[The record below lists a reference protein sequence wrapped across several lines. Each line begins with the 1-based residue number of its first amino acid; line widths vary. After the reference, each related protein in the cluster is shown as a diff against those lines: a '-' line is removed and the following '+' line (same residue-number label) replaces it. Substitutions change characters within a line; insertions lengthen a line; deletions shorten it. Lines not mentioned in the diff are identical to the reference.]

1 MKGSIVIPIT
11 GADIGFRGCHIAK
24 FYPEATPGIICHI
37 SCMPS
42 ISRSVNQKHVRTISS
57 SITSKYSSYMS
68 PEASSKSTTAGRA
81 QEERLRLSLYNIP
94 GLDRPGGICC
104 LFTLATAGS
113 SLLEYSPLCCNSPTL
128 LSCTPT
134 TNSGIYSS
142 TLEDHGLSKFV

>member
-11 GADIGFRGCHIAK
+11 GADVGFQGCHIAK
-24 FYPEATPGIICHI
+24 FYPEATPRIICHI

-94 GLDRPGGICC
+94 GLDRPGGHC

-128 LSCTPT
+128 LSYTPT
-134 TNSGIYSS
+134 TNSGICSS
-142 TLEDHGLSKFV
+142 ALEDHGLSKSV